1 MFFKPMPDRRRALAD
16 SNISVLFARNDS
28 TYNCICAWN
37 TLFRRQKQSV
47 STAETKC
54 FIGRKF
60 LEHFVPSAADALE
73 HFVSGVADA
82 LKQLHVRRLLQL

>member
-1 MFFKPMPDRRRALAD
+1 
-16 SNISVLFARNDS
+16 
-28 TYNCICAWN
+28 
-37 TLFRRQKQSV
+37 
-47 STAETKC
+47 
-54 FIGRKF
+54 